1 MKIDKLKY
9 PPLGEIQMRSW
20 KSLLDAQEGRIP
32 GEQFMQELLE
42 SQVYMPILEKQGN
55 AIGNIQLN
63 NKAKPLSI
71 KDESGEE
78 FLILFTS
85 PERAPDFVKDYP
97 GYGDGGLLAEFSW
110 IMEKMGVGFGISL
123 NPNWPVG
130 IDLEPEIVKQLT
142 GTGV

>member
-1 MKIDKLKY
+1 MDNIFEPRNEL
-9 PPLGEIQMRSW
+9 E

-32 GEQFMQELLE
+32 GEQFMQDLLE
-42 SQVYMPILEKQGN
+42 SQVYMPIFEKQGD
-55 AIGNIQLN
+55 AIGNIQLD

-71 KDESGEE
+71 KADSGEE

-85 PERAPDFVKDYP
+85 PERSSEFVKDHP

-123 NPNWPVG
+123 NPDAPVG
-130 IDLEPEIVKQLT
+130 IDLEPEIIKQLSDK
-142 GTGV
+142 

>member
-1 MKIDKLKY
+1 MNESFEPRNDL
-9 PPLGEIQMRSW
+9 E

-32 GEQFMQELLE
+32 GEQFMQSLLE
-42 SQVYMPILEKQGN
+42 SQVYMPIYEQQGD
-55 AIGNIQLN
+55 AIGNIQLD

-71 KDESGEE
+71 KDESGDE

-85 PERAPDFVKDYP
+85 PERAGEFVKDYP

-130 IDLEPEIVKQLT
+130 IDLEPEVIKQLS
-142 GTGV
+142 GG

>member
-1 MKIDKLKY
+1 MN
-9 PPLGEIQMRSW
+9 EIFEPRNELE

-123 NPNWPVG
+123 NPNWPVS
-130 IDLEPEIVKQLT
+130 PR
-142 GTGV
+142 GTSNARS

>member
-1 MKIDKLKY
+1 MDNIFEPRNEL
-9 PPLGEIQMRSW
+9 E

-32 GEQFMQELLE
+32 GEQFMQDLLE
-42 SQVYMPILEKQGN
+42 SQVYMPIFEKQGD
-55 AIGNIQLN
+55 AIGNIQLD

-71 KDESGEE
+71 KADSGEE

-85 PERAPDFVKDYP
+85 PERSSEFVKDHP

-123 NPNWPVG
+123 NPDAPVG
-130 IDLEPEIVKQLT
+130 IDLEPEIIKQLS
-142 GTGV
+142 GS

>member
-1 MKIDKLKY
+1 MNENFEPRNEL
-9 PPLGEIQMRSW
+9 E

-32 GEQFMQELLE
+32 GEQFMQSLLE
-42 SQVYMPILEKQGN
+42 SQVYMPIFEKQGD
-55 AIGNIQLN
+55 AIGNIQLD

-71 KDESGEE
+71 TADNGEE

-85 PERAPDFVKDYP
+85 PERSSEFVKDYP

-123 NPNWPVG
+123 NPDWPVG
-130 IDLEPEIVKQLT
+130 IDLEPEIIKQLS
-142 GTGV
+142 GN

>member
-1 MKIDKLKY
+1 MN
-9 PPLGEIQMRSW
+9 EIFEPRNELE

-55 AIGNIQLN
+55 AIGNIQLD

>member
-1 MKIDKLKY
+1 MNEVFEPRNDL
-9 PPLGEIQMRSW
+9 E

-32 GEQFMQELLE
+32 GEQFMQQLLE

-55 AIGNIQLN
+55 AIGNIQLD

-142 GTGV
+142 GTGA

>member
-1 MKIDKLKY
+1 MDNIFKPRNEL
-9 PPLGEIQMRSW
+9 E

-32 GEQFMQELLE
+32 GEQFMQDLLE
-42 SQVYMPILEKQGN
+42 SQVYMPIFEKQGD

-71 KDESGEE
+71 KADSGEE

-85 PERAPDFVKDYP
+85 PERSSEFVKDHP

-123 NPNWPVG
+123 NPDAPVG
-130 IDLEPEIVKQLT
+130 IDLEPEIIKQLSDK
-142 GTGV
+142 

>member
-1 MKIDKLKY
+1 MN
-9 PPLGEIQMRSW
+9 EIFEPRNELE

>member
-1 MKIDKLKY
+1 MNEVFEPRNDL
-9 PPLGEIQMRSW
+9 E
-20 KSLLDAQEGRIP
+20 KSLLDAQEGRIA
-32 GEQFMQELLE
+32 GEQFMQQLLE

-55 AIGNIQLN
+55 AIGNIQLD

-142 GTGV
+142 GTGG

>member
-1 MKIDKLKY
+1 MN
-9 PPLGEIQMRSW
+9 EIFEPRNELEE
-20 KSLLDAQEGRIP
+20 SLLDAQEGRIP

>member
-1 MKIDKLKY
+1 MN
-9 PPLGEIQMRSW
+9 EIFEPRNELE

-97 GYGDGGLLAEFSW
+97 GYGDGGLLAEF
-110 IMEKMGVGFGISL
+110 L

>member
-1 MKIDKLKY
+1 MN
-9 PPLGEIQMRSW
+9 EIFEPRNDLE

-55 AIGNIQLN
+55 AIGNIQLD

-142 GTGV
+142 GTAV

>member
-1 MKIDKLKY
+1 MNETFEPRNDL
-9 PPLGEIQMRSW
+9 E

-32 GEQFMQELLE
+32 GEQFMQQLLE

-55 AIGNIQLN
+55 AIGNIQLD

-142 GTGV
+142 GSGV